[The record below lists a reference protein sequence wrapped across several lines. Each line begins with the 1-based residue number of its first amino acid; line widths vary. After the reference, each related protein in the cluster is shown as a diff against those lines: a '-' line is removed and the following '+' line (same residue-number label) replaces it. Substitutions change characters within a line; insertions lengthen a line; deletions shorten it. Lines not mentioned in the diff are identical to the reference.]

1 MRCDVLII
9 GGGPAGSALAR
20 QLALAGVD
28 VLVADKKEFPR
39 DKPCG
44 EFLSP
49 ECQPYL
55 EAIGLGTLLTDL
67 GAHRVAGIRIHA
79 AGRTATGRFVAWPP
93 RGAGSFGFGIRRS
106 RFDDA
111 LLRAA
116 RAAGARLATR
126 LEFIALRRDAG
137 GAVVGADL
145 RGADGAPVAV
155 TARWVVGADGVF
167 SRTAR
172 ELGVHRPLAW
182 LQQVAL
188 ASHFVGVPCR
198 PLAEVHLLHSGFFAA
213 TTVDQEVFSINLVL
227 PRARFRARSTADW
240 DDFVARHAAI
250 AAPDLAARLASAR
263 RLGPWKGLGPLA
275 HRPTRITDRGAALV
289 GDAAGYLDPLTG
301 EGIYFALFG
310 ARALGEAL
318 LPALANPRGAAAA
331 LQNYSR
337 RHHRE
342 LAPRCF
348 LAGLLQR
355 GLRHPWVAS
364 LLLRGL
370 ARWPRLA
377 DLLVTMSGDS
387 IHPRDLWRPSF
398 WRQFVRSA

>member
-28 VLVADKKEFPR
+28 VLLADKKEFPR

-55 EAIGLGTLLTDL
+55 EAIGLGTLLADL
-67 GAHRVAGIRIHA
+67 GAHRVAGIRMHA
-79 AGRTATGRFVAWPP
+79 AGRAATGRFVAWPP

-116 RAAGARLATR
+116 RAAGARVATR
-126 LEFIALRRDAG
+126 LEFVALRR
-137 GAVVGADL
+137 GADGVVIGADL
-145 RGADGAPVAV
+145 RGPDGAPAAV
-155 TARWVVGADGVF
+155 TARWVIGADGVF
-167 SRTAR
+167 SRVAR
-172 ELGVHRPLAW
+172 ELGEHRPIAW

-188 ASHFVGVPCR
+188 ASHFAGVPGR

-213 TTVDQEVFSINLVL
+213 TTVDEQVFSVNLVL
-227 PRARFRARSTADW
+227 PRTRFRTRTAADW
-240 DDFVARHAAI
+240 DAFVGQHAAI
-250 AAPDLAARLASAR
+250 AAPDLAARLAAGR
-263 RLGPWKGLGPLA
+263 RLGPWQGLGPLA
-275 HRPTRITDRGAALV
+275 HRPARVIARGAALV

-318 LPALANPRGAAAA
+318 LGALADPRRSAAA
-331 LQNYSR
+331 LRSYARR
-337 RHHRE
+337 RHRE
-342 LAPRCF
+342 VAPRCF

-355 GLRHPWVAS
+355 GLRHPAISS
-364 LLLRGL
+364 LFLRGL
-370 ARWPRLA
+370 ARWPHLA

-398 WRQFVRSA
+398 WRQFGRTA